1 MEDRRVNT
9 SLDEAKFSTQK
20 IVTLILLAIFA
31 AAACNVLLN
40 TDQAERSTIL
50 QTIINL
56 TILAAG
62 YWLGSSKA
70 ATDSNAAIG
79 QIARAAA
86 PATAAAVA
94 AATGAPPPQAPEET
108 PAGVT
113 TSPTTTGVTP

>member
-1 MEDRRVNT
+1 MIERRTNS
-9 SLDEAKFSTQK
+9 SLDDAKFNTQK
-20 IVTLILLAIFA
+20 IVTLILLIIFA
-31 AAACNVLLN
+31 AVTANVLAG

-50 QTIINL
+50 QTVINL

-70 ATDSNAAIG
+70 ATDSAAAMG
-79 QIARAAA
+79 QIARSAQ

-94 AATGAPPPQAPEET
+94 AATGQPPPQAPEET
-108 PAGVT
+108 PARVT

>member
-1 MEDRRVNT
+1 MEDKRVNN

-20 IVTLILLAIFA
+20 IVTLILLVIFA
-31 AAACNVLLN
+31 AVTANVLAG

-50 QTIINL
+50 QTVINL

-86 PATAAAVA
+86 PSTAAAVA
-94 AATGAPPPQAPEET
+94 AATGAPPPQAPEDP

-113 TSPTTTGVTP
+113 TSPTTTGVQP